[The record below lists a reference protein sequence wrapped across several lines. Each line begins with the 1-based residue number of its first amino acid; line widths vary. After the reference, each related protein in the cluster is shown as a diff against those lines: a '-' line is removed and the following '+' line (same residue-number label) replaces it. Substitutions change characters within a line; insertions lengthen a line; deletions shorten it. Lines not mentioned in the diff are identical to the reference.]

1 MKKFNR
7 VLALLLVLAML
18 AAAGCGGKGKT
29 EEGQAG
35 TGTETGSGAEGGAK
49 DTLTIAQGADPVS
62 LDPYGTTDTPAIRVA
77 SCIFETLVTRDDNGE
92 IAPGLAE
99 SWEIVDDTTYVFH
112 LRQGV
117 KFHNGEELK
126 ASDVAFSFSKIA
138 ESPHASSIRAT
149 IDFENSKAVDDYTFE
164 MKMTEPFG
172 PILNHLGHAVMAI
185 VNEKAYTE
193 AGDAVGQNPVGTGPY
208 KFVSWAASDRIVLEA
223 NQEYWGTAPA
233 IPNVIWRTIPEVATR
248 SIEVEAGGVDV
259 AVDIQAS
266 DVERLESKEGVEVF
280 REVASSI
287 NFIGL
292 NTTKAPF
299 DNVKVRQAIDL
310 ATDKEAIYNVVY
322 QGTGTI
328 AEAPMSSVVWAYNDQ
343 LPKHEYNV
351 EKAKELLAEAGYADG
366 FKMTMTTDESQAR
379 QDTAEIVQSQLAAI
393 GIQVEIQSLE
403 RTTYIGEVCA
413 GTLEAF
419 SLGWSSDTGDPDY
432 ALYASFH
439 SSQHGEGGNMSFYT
453 NEEVD
458 RLLQLGRTSTDQEER
473 KEAYLEAQAIVWE
486 EVPCIFLQC
495 PEDLYAYNSNLKNFS
510 VYSNGQMKIPE
521 FSF

>member
-7 VLALLLVLAML
+7 VLALLLVFAML
-18 AAAGCGGKGKT
+18 TAVGCGGKGKT
-29 EEGQAG
+29 EEGPAEA
-35 TGTETGSGAEGGAK
+35 ETGSGSEGEAK

-77 SCIFETLVTRDDNGE
+77 SCIFETLVTRDDNGD

-99 SWEIVDDTTYVFH
+99 SWEIVDDG
-112 LRQGV
+112 LD
-117 KFHNGEELK
+117 LK
-126 ASDVAFSFSKIA
+126 ACDVEFSFSKIA

-149 IDFENSKAVDDYTFE
+149 IDFENSKAIDDYTFE

-223 NQEYWGTAPA
+223 NQDYWGTAPT

-266 DVERLESKEGVEVF
+266 DVERLESKDGVEVF

-292 NTTKAPF
+292 NTTMAPY

-310 ATDKEAIYNVVY
+310 AIDKEAIYNVVY

-351 EKAKELLAEAGYADG
+351 EKAKELLKEAGYPDG
-366 FKMTMTTDESQAR
+366 FKMVMTTDESQAR

-393 GIQVEIQSLE
+393 GIQVEIKSLE

-458 RLLQLGRTSTDQEER
+458 RLLQLGRTSTDQDER

-495 PEDLYAYNSNLKNFS
+495 PEDLYAYNSNLKNFG
-510 VYSNGQMKIPE
+510 VYSNGQMRVPE